1 MSRITEK
8 RDVQDQLIN
17 YLSGSGWS
25 FIPRDDLPAWRD
37 HDEREPF
44 LPQILRA
51 QLAKLNA
58 WPLDDPRLDD
68 VLRRLRLVPANL
80 EGNEQFL
87 NALRG
92 RWTAYDPAVQREF
105 NVTLIDYADPAANTF
120 HFSEEVWFV
129 DRDRRRLD
137 MVLYINGLPVVLIE
151 NKSPRLEDP
160 GIEGFDQVQT
170 TYTDHIPAFIKY
182 PIPFAVCAVR
192 LEYGA
197 TWNPSLNAF
206 YKWKVNGR
214 DFGLEDLAKSFFDR
228 AQLLALLD
236 AYTIFYRMDDALQKY
251 LLRPHQMRA
260 VQKIVARVVNGQSDP
275 DAPAT
280 GLEWHTQG
288 SGKTLTMIVAA
299 RLLRRRAEL
308 DNPTLIIVV
317 DRLELETQMTQNLE
331 ACGLDAVRAT
341 SKDHLR
347 RLLAQDTRGVIVTTI
362 HKFDGMPK
370 HVLTRRNVVLLVDE
384 AHRSQEGD
392 LGIFLRAA
400 LPNAFRFGFTGTPID
415 RGKVGKGTYEIF
427 GAAADPNGVQ
437 DQYTINESIADGA
450 TLPLYY
456 MLVPTNLWVDKLKLE
471 GEFAPLLDE
480 FWQQV
485 DEEGAGSQEA
495 LSRLLQ
501 RADKLMAVLKAPQ
514 RIAAI
519 AAHIAQHF
527 QENVN
532 PRGLKALVVTP
543 DREACAL
550 YKRALD
556 EYLPAEWSQVV
567 YSQNVKKDNDLM
579 QQNYLEE
586 DEEKRIRKAF
596 RDPAQMPK
604 LLIVTQKL
612 LTGYDAPVA
621 YAMYLDKPLKDHTLL
636 QAIAR
641 VNRPYPHKE
650 SGLIVDYIG
659 VFKDLQ
665 RALNFDPSTFSRGLV
680 DLEQLKLRFVALLA
694 QAQAAVAPIEPQ
706 RVAGRTDRIL
716 DYFLIRPCA
725 SRFSRSSRIYRM
737 PTRSCRRT
745 HSSMTI

>member
-1 MSRITEK
+1 MTPCKSTCCVPTRCA
-8 RDVQDQLIN
+8 
-17 YLSGSGWS
+17 
-25 FIPRDDLPAWRD
+25 PWR
-37 HDEREPF
+37 R
-44 LPQILRA
+44 
-51 QLAKLNA
+51 
-58 WPLDDPRLDD
+58 
-68 VLRRLRLVPANL
+68 
-80 EGNEQFL
+80 
-87 NALRG
+87 
-92 RWTAYDPAVQREF
+92 
-105 NVTLIDYADPAANTF
+105 
-120 HFSEEVWFV
+120 S
-129 DRDRRRLD
+129 
-137 MVLYINGLPVVLIE
+137 
-151 NKSPRLEDP
+151 
-160 GIEGFDQVQT
+160 
-170 TYTDHIPAFIKY
+170 
-182 PIPFAVCAVR
+182 C
-192 LEYGA
+192 
-197 TWNPSLNAF
+197 
-206 YKWKVNGR
+206 
-214 DFGLEDLAKSFFDR
+214 
-228 AQLLALLD
+228 
-236 AYTIFYRMDDALQKY
+236 
-251 LLRPHQMRA
+251 
-260 VQKIVARVVNGQSDP
+260 ARVVNGQSDP

-341 SKDHLR
+341 SKNHLR

-437 DQYTINESIADGA
+437 DQYTINESIEDGA

-456 MLVPTNLWVDKLKLE
+456 MLAPTNLWVDKLKLE

-532 PRGLKALVVTP
+532 PRGFKALVVTP

-579 QQNYLEE
+579 QAELSGGRRGEAHPQSV
-586 DEEKRIRKAF
+586 
-596 RDPAQMPK
+596 P
-604 LLIVTQKL
+604 
-612 LTGYDAPVA
+612 
-621 YAMYLDKPLKDHTLL
+621 
-636 QAIAR
+636 
-641 VNRPYPHKE
+641 RPGP
-650 SGLIVDYIG
+650 
-659 VFKDLQ
+659 
-665 RALNFDPSTFSRGLV
+665 N
-680 DLEQLKLRFVALLA
+680 
-694 QAQAAVAPIEPQ
+694 AQAA
-706 RVAGRTDRIL
+706 DRHPEAAHRL
-716 DYFLIRPCA
+716 
-725 SRFSRSSRIYRM
+725 
-737 PTRSCRRT
+737 
-745 HSSMTI
+745 